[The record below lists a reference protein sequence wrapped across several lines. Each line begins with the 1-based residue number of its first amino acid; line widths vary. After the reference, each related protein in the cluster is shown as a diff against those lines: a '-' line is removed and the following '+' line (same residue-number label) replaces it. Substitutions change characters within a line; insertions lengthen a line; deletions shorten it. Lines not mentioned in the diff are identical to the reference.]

1 MKIGKNRSL
10 TRDDIVS
17 LCHQIDPNEIFL
29 EKKREEYEYEKTKS
43 KWLMIYRHVNVPKQ
57 MSKLRRAIDKGY
69 SKRND
74 EEQVRKDEEYERYVE
89 QKKLEKLEQGSSG
102 HSSPVRRV
110 AKKVTTM
117 RMKAPKF

>member
-1 MKIGKNRSL
+1 
-10 TRDDIVS
+10 
-17 LCHQIDPNEIFL
+17 
-29 EKKREEYEYEKTKS
+29 
-43 KWLMIYRHVNVPKQ
+43 MIYRHVNVPKQ